1 MDQLISFANK
11 TEGRDKFCKAVQY
24 FSRFLKHKT
33 ANSKETQARWNGM
46 MVGMRDARKLFRLFK
61 TLNEIQTILKLK
73 NTNMVDKIEQVL
85 QIVTRIGFGLYWIFD
100 NIVVLCTIKFLKR
113 DAKTFSIH
121 GMRFW
126 FLALVTSL
134 ISAVRL
140 FIISMQK
147 EARILQKIANGDK

>member
-1 MDQLISFANK
+1 
-11 TEGRDKFCKAVQY
+11 
-24 FSRFLKHKT
+24 
-33 ANSKETQARWNGM
+33 M

-121 GMRFW
+121 AMRFW

-140 FIISMQK
+140 FIISIQK
-147 EARILQKIANGDK
+147 EAKILQKIANGDK